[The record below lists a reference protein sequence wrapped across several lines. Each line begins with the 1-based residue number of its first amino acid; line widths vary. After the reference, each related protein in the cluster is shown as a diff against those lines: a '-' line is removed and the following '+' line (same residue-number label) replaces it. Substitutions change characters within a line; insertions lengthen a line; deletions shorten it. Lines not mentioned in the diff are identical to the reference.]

1 MSQAEYKEWKVKR
14 SAQPESAGASAV
26 SRLSVASTPDSAEIE
41 IDGEF
46 MGNTPSVLDL
56 EPGEHTVTIRKAG
69 YAAWERK
76 MKLASGD
83 VKLNAELE
91 QEGAK

>member
-1 MSQAEYKEWKVKR
+1 
-14 SAQPESAGASAV
+14 
-26 SRLSVASTPDSAEIE
+26 VASTPESAEIE

-56 EPGEHTVTIRKAG
+56 DPGEHTVTVRKPG
-69 YAAWERK
+69 YAPWERK
-76 MKLASGD
+76 MKLAGGD

-91 QEGAK
+91 QEATK

>member
-1 MSQAEYKEWKVKR
+1 
-14 SAQPESAGASAV
+14 
-26 SRLSVASTPDSAEIE
+26 VASTPESAEIE

-56 EPGEHTVTIRKAG
+56 DRGEHTVTVRKPG
-69 YAAWERK
+69 YAPWERK
-76 MKLASGD
+76 MKLAGGD

-91 QEGAK
+91 QEATK